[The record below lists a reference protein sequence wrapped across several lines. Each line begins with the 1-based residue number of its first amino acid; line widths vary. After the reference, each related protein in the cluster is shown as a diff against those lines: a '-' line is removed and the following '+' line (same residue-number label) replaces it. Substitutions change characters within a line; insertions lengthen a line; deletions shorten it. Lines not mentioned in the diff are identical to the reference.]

1 MGVHSIEE
9 REHVERVI
17 KECILC
23 NVGMVDEEGVP
34 YVIPMNFGYEE
45 GIIYLHSA
53 QEGRSITILEKNP
66 LVCITFSTFTA
77 LSWQHEEVACSYR
90 LQGESVI
97 CYGRV
102 LFEEDHEEKVQAL
115 NRIMYHYTG
124 REFSYSDPAVKNVK
138 VWKVVIEEASV
149 REFGKPS
156 KNALRFR
163 SSLPM

>member
-1 MGVHSIEE
+1 MGVNTIKE

-17 KECILC
+17 RECTLC

-45 GIIYLHSA
+45 GVIYLHSA

-163 SSLPM
+163 SSRPM